1 MTRRHDRERGASTVE
16 TALAFPLLLLV
27 LMGSMSVLWV
37 LAARSALDHG
47 ARLGARYAGVTTT
60 ATGIDYPS
68 EHQVRDYVD
77 ARVALFAVDH
87 VDVCYYNGLK
97 PTPAQFGDTT
107 KCRNQPDAPNQRV
120 AVRVRHDV
128 PDVFGMFT
136 TVLGLGNHQSVT
148 GGEARVE

>member
-1 MTRRHDRERGASTVE
+1 MTRRLDRERGAATVE
-16 TALAFPLLLLV
+16 MALAFPILLLV
-27 LMGSMSVLWV
+27 LMASMSLLWV

-47 ARLGARYAGVTTT
+47 ARLGARYAGLTTT

-68 EHQVRDYVD
+68 KAEVRDYVD
-77 ARVALFAVDH
+77 AKVALFTVDH
-87 VDVCYYNGLK
+87 VDVCYYNGQK
-97 PTPAQFGDTT
+97 PTAAEFDVEA
-107 KCRNQPDAPNQRV
+107 KCRPQPDAPNQKV

-128 PDVFGMFT
+128 PDVFGIFT